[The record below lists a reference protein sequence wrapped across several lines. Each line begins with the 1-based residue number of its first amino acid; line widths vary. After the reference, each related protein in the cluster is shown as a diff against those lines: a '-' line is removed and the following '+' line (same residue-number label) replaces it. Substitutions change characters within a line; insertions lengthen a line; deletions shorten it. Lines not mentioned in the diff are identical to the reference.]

1 MEKAENKFEIE
12 KLRNVIVEY
21 KIPMA
26 FDLQNCIKEGDE
38 GKPFLVVVDN
48 VPARIRIERIYE
60 SRYKNEGFQ
69 VAPFSKIE
77 EDRGG
82 MLSHSKVQI
91 WFDSQTF
98 NSDRI
103 DKDII
108 EILPDQFLY
117 LSIEYINKFIKTYK
131 NITNEYWLRSIIKKD
146 IFNVQYV
153 LIDTN
158 NNKGIISILIP
169 SHHTVQFNGG
179 NEFKLNEEN
188 EEIFRASLQSNYYNF
203 RQELNLNML
212 DNFSLGYYDVA
223 LLQSVIIFENFI
235 YSNLKT
241 KLSNTKLDKIKKKED
256 CGCMVGISEICQR
269 GLKEYFDVD
278 FGSTEEFENLKDN
291 ALKYRNLIVHGELS
305 ENIDKETCEKGLEAV
320 KITIDYLVEKIFHET

>member
-12 KLRNVIVEY
+12 KLRNVIVGY

-48 VPARIRIERIYE
+48 IPARISIERIYE
-60 SRYKNEGFQ
+60 FRYKNEGFQ

-108 EILPDQFLY
+108 EIIPDQFIN

-131 NITNEYWLRSIIKKD
+131 NIANEYWLRPIIKKD
-146 IFNVQYV
+146 IFNIQYV

-158 NNKGIISILIP
+158 NNKGIVSILIP
-169 SHHTVQFNGG
+169 HHHTVQFNGG
-179 NEFKLNEEN
+179 KEFKLNEEI
-188 EEIFRASLQSNYYNF
+188 EECFRASLQSNFYNF
-203 RQELNLNML
+203 RQELILNMSE
-212 DNFSLGYYDVA
+212 NFSLGYYNVA
-223 LLQSVIIFENFI
+223 LLQSVTIFENFI

-256 CGCMVGISEICQR
+256 CGCMVGISEVCQR
-269 GLKEYFDVD
+269 GLTEYFDVD

-291 ALKYRNLIVHGELS
+291 ALKYRNLIVHGELLES
-305 ENIDKETCEKGLEAV
+305 IDKETCEKGLKAV
-320 KITIDYLVEKIFHET
+320 EIAIDYLVEKIFHET

>member
-1 MEKAENKFEIE
+1 MEKAENKFKIE

-48 VPARIRIERIYE
+48 IPARISIERIYKF
-60 SRYKNEGFQ
+60 RYKNESFQ

-77 EDRGG
+77 EDRGS

-103 DKDII
+103 DKAII
-108 EILPDQFLY
+108 EIIPDQFIN

-131 NITNEYWLRSIIKKD
+131 NITNEYWLRPIIEKD
-146 IFNVQYV
+146 IFNIQYV
-153 LIDTN
+153 LIDAN
-158 NNKGIISILIP
+158 NNKEIVSIPIP
-169 SHHTVQFNGG
+169 RHHTVQFNGG
-179 NEFKLNEEN
+179 KEFKLD
-188 EEIFRASLQSNYYNF
+188 EEIEEYFRASLKSNFYNF
-203 RQELNLNML
+203 RQELILNMS
-212 DNFSLGYYDVA
+212 DNFSLGYYNVA
-223 LLQSVIIFENFI
+223 LLQSVTIFENFI

-256 CGCMVGISEICQR
+256 CGCMVGISEVCQR

-278 FGSTEEFENLKDN
+278 FGSTEEFENLKDG
-291 ALKYRNLIVHGELS
+291 ALKYRNLIVHGELLES
-305 ENIDKETCEKGLEAV
+305 IDKETCEKGLKAV
-320 KITIDYLVEKIFHET
+320 EIAINYLIEKIFHET